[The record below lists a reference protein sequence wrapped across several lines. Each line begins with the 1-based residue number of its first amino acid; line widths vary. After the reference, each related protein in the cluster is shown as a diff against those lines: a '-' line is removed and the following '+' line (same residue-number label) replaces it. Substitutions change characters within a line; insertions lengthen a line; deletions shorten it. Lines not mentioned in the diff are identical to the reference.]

1 MKYKTL
7 NLHQHG
13 QRHINKN
20 YKVKLKLCILG
31 EIPIINIDIT
41 KKKLE
46 KLNIKEKIKE
56 IDAKILK
63 DKNNFDKKLMENI
76 KALKI
81 NLKEADIKIELG
93 TENAA
98 LTALI
103 VPFISTILS
112 TVFSRSIKK
121 AKNFSK
127 NIKKTKN
134 QKYVVNPIYINENL
148 VNISISGIFEIKM
161 IHIINIIYIY
171 RKKEGED
178 KNERT
183 SNRRSYDYSYE

>member
-1 MKYKTL
+1 MKYKIL

-56 IDAKILK
+56 IDAKIIK
-63 DKNNFDKKLMENI
+63 DKNNFDKKLIENI

-112 TVFSRSIKK
+112 TIFSRSIKK
-121 AKNFSK
+121 SKSFSK
-127 NIKKTKN
+127 NTKKTKN
-134 QKYVVNPIYINENL
+134 QKYIVNPIYINENL

>member
-121 AKNFSK
+121 SKSFSK